1 MVKAETSNG
10 RNAIRL
16 SINFCHVNIISS
28 MWCKCDKK
36 INIFP
41 TVNYAGMNVCFV
53 GSSRYEN
60 ENIYLFRTLASVNSA
75 S

>member
-1 MVKAETSNG
+1 MVKAKTSIG

-16 SINFCHVNIISS
+16 NINFCHVNIISS
-28 MWCKCDKK
+28 MRCKCYKK
-36 INIFP
+36 INIFL

-60 ENIYLFRTLASVNSA
+60 KNLFRTLASVNSA